1 MQTSGGA
8 RFLRQ
13 QLLRPSA
20 DVATIRGRQ
29 EASMFFVDHDD
40 VLSGVVGHLRRV
52 PDLDRVLNRLVS
64 LQVADFPQLKE
75 KLIIT
80 FFLSTRKESATPAL
94 LEVTSR
100 LLLQSSTL

>member
-1 MQTSGGA
+1 M
-8 RFLRQ
+8 RQ

-29 EASMFFVDHDD
+29 EASNFFVDHDD

-64 LQVADFPQLKE
+64 LQVIVSTQRRNYINLYYSVESSNTSCPNN
-75 KLIIT
+75 
-80 FFLSTRKESATPAL
+80 FL
-94 LEVTSR
+94 VTTS
-100 LLLQSSTL
+100 